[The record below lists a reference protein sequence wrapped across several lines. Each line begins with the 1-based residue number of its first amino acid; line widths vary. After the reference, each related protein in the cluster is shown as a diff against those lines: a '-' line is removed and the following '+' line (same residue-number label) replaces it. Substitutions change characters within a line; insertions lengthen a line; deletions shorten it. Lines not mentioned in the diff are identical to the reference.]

1 LKEKGFLLC
10 ELACKL
16 ERRAH
21 LVCEKGA
28 LQGWGRTK
36 DKGRAH
42 KRFGAH
48 SSKQGLTLQARGKGK
63 GKQGKE
69 AHQGKGRL
77 VLRLAG
83 TSLRNS
89 ITSLRISLDCI
100 RFLVYLLV
108 VAFAFRSPY
117 IYISLLLVFPM
128 GVFPGS
134 C

>member
-1 LKEKGFLLC
+1 LLKGFI
-10 ELACKL
+10 
-16 ERRAH
+16 
-21 LVCEKGA
+21 
-28 LQGWGRTK
+28 K
-36 DKGRAH
+36 DH
-42 KRFGAH
+42 KASSREAH
-48 SSKQGLTLQARGKGK
+48 STSGQRLSKVKG
-63 GKQGKE
+63 

-100 RFLVYLLV
+100 KFPVYLLV

-117 IYISLLLVFPM
+117 IYLSLLLVFPM